1 MSRNPSSLRAQLRVV
16 DKEGAMFTNL
26 ISLEPADLWRVGGGA
41 LLGVVFGLL
50 VQRSRFCMLA
60 AVSNLVLMR
69 DFRQIRAYIAAV
81 AVAIA
86 GAQLLEASGAVELA
100 ASSYR
105 GARLDWAG
113 ALGGGSSYR
122 GARLDWAGALGG
134 GLIFGF
140 GTALAGGCVGRTLV
154 RAAEGN
160 LGAWLV
166 LLVCAVTAAAVV
178 GGPLSPLRQW
188 LFDTTAVQLPGGSA
202 SLTEV
207 LGLPPGLTIMLA
219 SLVVLVVIASAG
231 HATRSGALIAAGVTI
246 GGLVVAGWWITG
258 ALAQDEFSFTVA
270 RPVSLAFAG
279 TLAQTVIATAGGG
292 SYYAFGTVLL
302 VGVLL
307 GSAGSALLT
316 RSFRWTMPQ
325 GTQLIRLL
333 TGGSCMGTGAILA
346 GGCNIS
352 LGLSGLSTCSV
363 SAVLAVVAI
372 FLGMRLGLVWL
383 QHAEKSGPS
392 VLVHS

>member
-100 ASSYR
+100 A
-105 GARLDWAG
+105 
-113 ALGGGSSYR
+113 SSYR

-292 SYYAFGTVLL
+292 SYYAFGTALL